1 MFTSVSAPASTA
13 HSSDSFCLSPSGHL
27 LDYWQKTDIVLCSCG
42 KLISREPA
50 ESSPCSNRHVSCLG
64 CDSEQRAA
72 STNHHHATANRADAE
87 LVAKSIV
94 QDFVY
99 RHAFLSVLWICVLE
113 CTLSAGKCCLLLS
126 HSPSHA
132 WSSIFGSWVTPPC
145 SWNLKM
151 GAGSGFKAATCYLQV
166 VLQNFWSCSGTWNLS
181 QFLHGAY
188 RYSSYSSEV
197 PIFP

>member
-13 HSSDSFCLSPSGHL
+13 HSSDSFCLSASGHL
-27 LDYWQKTDIVLCSCG
+27 LGYWQKTDIVLCSCG

-99 RHAFLSVLWICVLE
+99 RHAFLSVLYICVLE
-113 CTLSAGKCCLLLS
+113 CTLSAGKVLSSPVPFSISCLIKHFWQLGHTTLQLES
-126 HSPSHA
+126 KD
-132 WSSIFGSWVTPPC
+132 GSRVW
-145 SWNLKM
+145 
-151 GAGSGFKAATCYLQV
+151 F
-166 VLQNFWSCSGTWNLS
+166 
-181 QFLHGAY
+181 
-188 RYSSYSSEV
+188 
-197 PIFP
+197 

>member
-13 HSSDSFCLSPSGHL
+13 HSSDSFCLSASGHL
-27 LDYWQKTDIVLCSCG
+27 LGYWQKTDIVLCSCG

-99 RHAFLSVLWICVLE
+99 RHAFLSVL
-113 CTLSAGKCCLLLS
+113 
-126 HSPSHA
+126 
-132 WSSIFGSWVTPPC
+132 
-145 SWNLKM
+145 
-151 GAGSGFKAATCYLQV
+151 
-166 VLQNFWSCSGTWNLS
+166 
-181 QFLHGAY
+181 
-188 RYSSYSSEV
+188 
-197 PIFP
+197 